1 MVLLELCAKY
11 LLKPLVTGRKFYSM
25 YEESRILKAVSYW
38 PKMSQYVCEE
48 SRIKP
53 LVPGLKFHSMYEK
66 SPELSR
72 KLLA

>member
-1 MVLLELCAKY
+1 
-11 LLKPLVTGRKFYSM
+11 
-25 YEESRILKAVSYW
+25 
-38 PKMSQYVCEE
+38 MSKYVCEE

-53 LVPGLKFHSMYEK
+53 LVTGLKFHSMYEK